1 MIHHFCLASSSS
13 TATPAIS
20 STPVLK
26 IFGEAMTEAEVEKI
40 EASDKDRAKNF
51 SLEMLE
57 KMFAEKILQVL
68 QKSSFGRFRQFF
80 LS

>member
-1 MIHHFCLASSSS
+1 MIHYFCLASSSS

-40 EASDKDRAKNF
+40 KASDKDRAKNF

-68 QKSSFGRFRQFF
+68 QKK
-80 LS
+80 

>member
-1 MIHHFCLASSSS
+1 M
-13 TATPAIS
+13 
-20 STPVLK
+20 LK

-68 QKSSFGRFRQFF
+68 QKSSFGRFSPIFF
-80 LS
+80 VLIEGERMSSTSIAAEDVFF

>member
-68 QKSSFGRFRQFF
+68 QKSSFGRFRI
-80 LS
+80 